1 MKKRN
6 LIIFLWVILL
16 PLFQTSCL
24 DDYLDKAPE
33 AGLTEDDVFSKYENF
48 KLFFD
53 AVYKG
58 KNSSSQNVNI
68 QTAYS
73 LYFSF
78 WDQKYT
84 WDALTDMCD
93 QGRIM
98 ESQTIKAGQIGSLV
112 NKFTYDGA
120 RRPILLSMFTIIRIS
135 NLALEKID
143 RLQDATEEDKADFIA
158 QAHFVR
164 AFAHF
169 TLFKIWGP
177 MPYLTKALGPSD
189 QWDIPR
195 LSKHETLM
203 KIAADMDT
211 AAIYFEKAGM
221 MRRDN
226 PVPGGAGHLN
236 NDNLFRPNG
245 VTAKAMKGRVLLYA
259 ASPLNNELGK
269 KDWEAAAA
277 ANWEAI
283 QLAEK
288 WGYFLYPAA
297 DYKLNFVGT
306 RYSDEEIWGWSA
318 ETKAY
323 NSSDLCGLQNGIFAG
338 TKSSF
343 SGENPTQN
351 TVDKFETKWGDPLNT
366 ESERQA
372 AAAAGHYNEQDPY
385 TDRDPRFYIDIL
397 YNTAPIAGY
406 GTAKIYYE
414 LSNGVPKYAELLD
427 QSYAGVT
434 HTGYYDRKL
443 LGDQSVKNKLQ
454 PLMTDPIIRL
464 AELYLNYAEAAN
476 EAYGPNTPAP
486 GADMTAVQAINK
498 IRNRI
503 GMPDVLS
510 QYTGSTDTFRPRI
523 KNERTIE
530 LCFEGHYY
538 FDIRRWMDAPS
549 VMTGPVIGM
558 DIEKVSQSSTYP
570 TGYKYTRL
578 ALPANRQTHWK
589 DAMYYL
595 PFNVEDGYKMTKF
608 VPNVNW

>member
-6 LIIFLWVILL
+6 IIPLLSVFLIFI
-16 PLFQTSCL
+16 FQTSCL
-24 DDYLDKAPE
+24 DNYLDKAPE
-33 AGLTEDDVFSKYENF
+33 SGLSENDVFSKYENF

-58 KNSSSQNVNI
+58 QNSSSKNVNI
-68 QTAYS
+68 QTGYS

-84 WDALTDMCD
+84 WDALTDMSD
-93 QGRIM
+93 MGRIM
-98 ESQTIKAGQIGSLV
+98 ESQTIKGGQIGALV
-112 NKFTYDGA
+112 NKFTYDGN
-120 RRPILLSMFTIIRIS
+120 RRPILQSMFTIIRIS
-135 NLALEKID
+135 NIALEKINM
-143 RLQDATEEDKADFIA
+143 LQNATEEDKNDFIA

-177 MPYLTKALGPSD
+177 MPYLTKSLGPDD

-195 LSKHETLM
+195 LSKHETLV
-203 KIAADMDT
+203 KIAADLDT
-211 AAIYFEKAGM
+211 AATYFEKAGM

-226 PVPGGAGHLN
+226 PVAGGAGHLN

-245 VTAKAMKGRVLLYA
+245 VAAKALKGRVLLYA

-269 KDWEAAAA
+269 KDWENAAA

-283 QLAEK
+283 QLAEQ

-318 ETKAY
+318 ETKSY
-323 NSSDLCGLQNGIFAG
+323 NTGDLQGLQNGIFAG
-338 TKSSF
+338 SKTGN

-351 TVDKFETKWGDPLNT
+351 TVDKFETKWGEPLN
-366 ESERQA
+366 SDAERQA
-372 AAAAGHYNEQDPY
+372 AISAGHYNDQDPY
-385 TDRDPRFYIDIL
+385 TNRDPRFYIDVL

-414 LSNGVPKYAELLD
+414 LVNGVPKYGELMD

-434 HTGYYDRKL
+434 HTGYYQRKL

-464 AELYLNYAEAAN
+464 AEIYLNYAEAAN
-476 EAYGPNTPAP
+476 EAYGPTKASP
-486 GADMTAVQAINK
+486 GANLNAVQAVNR

-503 GMPDVLS
+503 GMPDVLPD
-510 QYTGSTDTFRPRI
+510 YTGSTDAFRPRV
-523 KNERTIE
+523 KNERNVE

-538 FDIRRWMDAPS
+538 FDIRRWMDAPV
-549 VMTGPVIGM
+549 VMTGPVMGM
-558 DIEKVSQSSTYP
+558 DIEKVAQNSTYP
-570 TGYKYTRL
+570 TGYKYTRM

-589 DAMYYL
+589 NEMYYL

-608 VPNVNW
+608 VPNANW